1 MKKTLFNLIF
11 WSFSLCA
18 FGQTFDAVLLNQ
30 QTDIK
35 IIGTK
40 LIKNHVVAVQ
50 INNRAGEKYTEIDIP
65 YSKLTQVSKVQ
76 ASITDLAGVTIKKL
90 KISEI
95 KERSAISN
103 ISLYEDNMIKEFT
116 LKHNVYPYILSYS
129 YEESETQ
136 FLYIDY
142 WSPVLSRKI
151 PTLKAALTLTVPIN
165 YKIKFATG
173 KIISTEKD
181 TLDNSLTYKWSTS
194 YGGISDNE
202 IYSPDADTY
211 YPKVKIVP
219 LDFYFEEKGS
229 FDSWISYGNWQYNI
243 NINLLYLPDNEKAK
257 ISSLIDGVSD
267 RREKVMILY
276 HYLQDATRY
285 INVSVETGGMVPYP
299 ASYVAEN
306 KYGDCK
312 ALSNY
317 FVAVLKY
324 AGIDSYYTKVNAGEE
339 ITAIDKSFPSQ
350 QANHII
356 VCVPF
361 DKDTIWLDCTSDGP
375 FNHLGTFTQRRD
387 AYIIDKDN
395 SHFVLTPRLKPADV
409 EERRVIMGEYKEGS
423 AAKVDFKTLMKGS
436 VFEQLSHISREYNK
450 DDQTLIIRNNFIEN
464 GFELLDFELLPAH
477 RDSLFINLNYHTETN
492 RLYQHYGA
500 DLVVRTVT
508 FDLPKFKKPAERK
521 FPVQIDYPICKT
533 DSQIFIIPDGYSIP
547 ANIKEDSVES
557 EYGKYALKMIADDQ
571 KLIAIKSFV
580 LYDGKCTLEHYPAF
594 YSFIKKVNDKE
605 KDALF
610 LLNKNK

>member
-11 WSFSLCA
+11 WSLSLCA
-18 FGQTFDAVLLNQ
+18 FGQTFDAILLNQ

-76 ASITDLAGVTIKKL
+76 ASITDLVGVTIKKL
-90 KISEI
+90 KTSEI
-95 KERSAISN
+95 KDRSAISN

-129 YEESETQ
+129 FEESETQ

-142 WSPVLSRKI
+142 WSPVLNRKI
-151 PTLKAALTLTVPIN
+151 PTLKATLTLTLPID
-165 YKIKFATG
+165 YKIKYTTE
-173 KIISTEKD
+173 KIIAEKKD
-181 TLDNSLTYKWSTS
+181 AIENNLIYTWSAT
-194 YGGISDNE
+194 YGGISESE
-202 IYSPDADTY
+202 IYAPDADIY

-219 LDFYFEEKGS
+219 SDFYFKEKGS
-229 FDSWISYGNWQYNI
+229 FDSWISYGDWQYNI
-243 NINLLYLPDNEKAK
+243 NNNLLYLPDNEKAK
-257 ISSLIDGVSD
+257 INSLIEGVTD
-267 RREKVMILY
+267 RTEKVKILY

-317 FVAVLKY
+317 FSAVLQY
-324 AGIDSYYTKVNAGEE
+324 AGIISYYTKVTAGDE
-339 ITAIDKSFPSQ
+339 ITAVDKSFPSQ
-350 QANHII
+350 QSNHII
-356 VCVPF
+356 LCIPF
-361 DKDTIWLDCTSDGP
+361 NTDTIWLDCTSDGP
-375 FNHLGTFTQRRD
+375 FNYLGTFTQGRD

-395 SHFVLTPRLKPADV
+395 SHFVLTPKLKPADV
-409 EERRVIMGEYKEGS
+409 EERRIILGEHKDGT
-423 AAKVDFKTLMKGS
+423 AAMVDFKTQMKGAR
-436 VFEQLSHISREYNK
+436 FEQLSHLSREYNK

-477 RDSLFINLNYHTETN
+477 RDSLFINLNYHTQTD
-492 RLYQHYGA
+492 RSYQHYGN
-500 DLVVRTVT
+500 DLVVRTVP
-508 FDLPKFKKPAERK
+508 FDLPKFKKPAERR

-533 DSQIFIIPDGYSIP
+533 DSQVFSIPEGYSIH

-557 EYGKYALKMIADDQ
+557 EYGKYTLKMIVDDQ

-580 LYDGKCTLEHYPAF
+580 LYDGKCTLEYYPAF

-605 KDALF
+605 NNALF
-610 LLNKNK
+610 LLNKK